1 MKDGRTRRVATQ
13 PTSAQSFLSNHTVS
27 IVFASGRMAGSEVMV
42 GPEGASMGRGNEAD
56 IVIQDASISSLHAA
70 LEPCATGFRL
80 RDLGSTNGTKVNG
93 AKVQTA
99 ELKPG
104 DRFELG
110 SVAFRYVAVERK
122 AAPPI
127 HHLDEE

>member
-1 MKDGRTRRVATQ
+1 MKDGRTRRVETQ
-13 PTSAQSFLSNHTVS
+13 PSGAQSFHTKHTVS
-27 IVFASGRMAGSEVMV
+27 IVYASGPMAGSEVLL
-42 GPEGASMGRGNEAD
+42 GPEGASMGRGTEAD
-56 IVIQDASISSLHAA
+56 IVVNDASVSSLHAA

-110 SVAFRYVAVERK
+110 KVVFRYVAVARK
-122 AAPPI
+122 AAPPTY
-127 HHLDEE
+127 HLDD